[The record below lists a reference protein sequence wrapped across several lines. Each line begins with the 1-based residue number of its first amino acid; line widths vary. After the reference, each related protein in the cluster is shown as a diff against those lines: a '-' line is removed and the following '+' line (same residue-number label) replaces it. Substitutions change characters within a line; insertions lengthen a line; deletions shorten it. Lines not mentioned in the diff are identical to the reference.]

1 MFFASKAFRVFSM
14 SRPHETPSPTSW
26 NAAGRKTTG
35 WKSTVTFWTL
45 LLVAAG
51 LYAVVVLS
59 PKVLTYFELRKI
71 HHDRQWELVGL
82 EDRVQALGRT
92 VAAFERDPRMA
103 SELTRSEFG
112 VVDPREQRIPV
123 DDELSFQLKE
133 PRTSRVDTAGV
144 QEPAWLPVVATVAG
158 SRPIQDFGL
167 LLAAAMVLFG
177 FTFCGDRRRETV
189 EETG

>member
-1 MFFASKAFRVFSM
+1 VFFAPQANRAASM
-14 SRPHETPSPTSW
+14 TRPHETRNSASW
-26 NAAGRKTTG
+26 DAAGRKTTG
-35 WKSTVTFWTL
+35 WKTTVAFWTL

-144 QEPAWLPVVATVAG
+144 HEPAWLPVVATVAG

-177 FTFCGDRRRETV
+177 FTFCGDRRNEMA